1 VIDRLGPEGGAEDVG
16 RLSHNVGHRT
26 RAARRACCGIPVID
40 SATDPLWFFWPVTF
54 AIVAAIAVHRLLRR
68 RAWWSAVVAVVSVAV
83 PVLPLTLAIPIRCS
97 DDDAVPD
104 LRIVALGLGL
114 LGIIGWLAIL
124 ARLQERAGD
133 TRGEAERKVLWS
145 GALLV
150 PGMLVEYVAS
160 AITLAVRCT
169 GTSEP
174 VIAHLAIAAVVFT
187 VVAGSALLRGR
198 VDQ

>member
-1 VIDRLGPEGGAEDVG
+1 M
-16 RLSHNVGHRT
+16 
-26 RAARRACCGIPVID
+26 ID
-40 SATDPLWFFWPVTF
+40 SATDPVWFFWPVTF
-54 AIVAAIAVHRLLRR
+54 AIVGAIAVHRLLRR
-68 RAWWSAVVAVVSVAV
+68 RAWWSAAVAMVSVAV

-97 DDDAVPD
+97 DEDAVPD

-114 LGIIGWLAIL
+114 LGIVGWLAIL

-133 TRGEAERKVLWS
+133 TRADAERKTLWS

-150 PGMLVEYVAS
+150 PGMLVEFVAS
-160 AITLAVRCT
+160 AITLAVRCS

-174 VIAHLAIAAVVFT
+174 VIAHLAVAALVFA
-187 VVAGSALLRGR
+187 VVAGSALLRDR